1 MINLFSVTTWKNPK
15 ILKNIPLSR
24 ACCYFCFYLLC
35 QWWWF
40 SLHFFSCQRS
50 WSAWYESNSIS
61 VKVGPCHTFFKG
73 DYFISFFPPES
84 RLSQKSFLSYFLS
97 GLRTFPGASLPW
109 NWNPLNVPTLFRWLV
124 STLHVWILKSCLY
137 FLALPLAIKIPGD
150 FGTINNL
157 ALWQL

>member
-50 WSAWYESNSIS
+50 WSTWYESNSIS
-61 VKVGPCHTFFKG
+61 VKVGPCHTFLKETILFPFSHQSPVKSEKLLII
-73 DYFISFFPPES
+73 FPFWIANFPWCISALKLKPFECPNSLQVISFNSPCVDPEVLSLFSGFAFSNQDS
-84 RLSQKSFLSYFLS
+84 RWF
-97 GLRTFPGASLPW
+97 W
-109 NWNPLNVPTLFRWLV
+109 NN
-124 STLHVWILKSCLY
+124 K
-137 FLALPLAIKIPGD
+137 
-150 FGTINNL
+150 
-157 ALWQL
+157 